1 MTDQTRRRVRDVIAR
16 AIFAT
21 GRAIFATGST
31 IHHFGLWL
39 CGVAGWLDSGTD
51 R

>member
-1 MTDQTRRRVRDVIAR
+1 MIDQTRRRVRDVIGR

-21 GRAIFATGST
+21 GRAI
-31 IHHFGLWL
+31 HHFGLWL
-39 CGVAGWLDSGTD
+39 CSVAGWLDSGTD